1 MAIDLNRTL
10 LSRFSAYLLAA
21 AKSIWSATVST
32 AWGLATFF
40 LLAALLGYY
49 EMDATLISPF
59 FTIVGTLMD
68 NWQIVWFVLFAF
80 ELIVNYNQLTEVKEE

>member
-32 AWGLATFF
+32 AGGLATFF

-68 NWQIVWFVLFAF
+68 NWQIAFGVLFVF
-80 ELIVNYNQLTEVKEE
+80 ELIVNYNSLTEERK